1 MLIPIG
7 TNIVHRRQP
16 YVTYWIIA
24 LNLLI
29 FALQWAT
36 QRSGGTDAEHSL
48 VRYFSLF
55 ELEGQ
60 LSSSNFHVWSLFT
73 YQFLHGG
80 WMHIFGNMLFLLP
93 FGKVVE
99 DRLGHLWFALFYLGT
114 GALGG
119 LVHILFYSSPVIG
132 ASGSVCGVVAAFIVL
147 APKTKIHI
155 LLVFFIIGVYTVPSM
170 LIVAFFVLFDTFSL
184 LASLAGADGRPTAW
198 AVHLTGYVVG
208 FVVAFLGLTLKLIQ
222 PTEFDLTQMI
232 RQSNRRRAYKKTIQS
247 PTAFKTDGNPPL
259 SPEEEL
265 RSDIVINA
273 ADGNIEVST
282 SKYLQAI
289 IEFPSLR
296 LDTRTLHLIGS
307 YLLQSNRFRDGVKVF
322 ERYLSQHPTAKDKGE
337 VALLLAAKYARELNN
352 PQRASELLSTYG
364 QDVLPQH
371 KALASTITEELRL

>member
-36 QRSGGTDAEHSL
+36 HRSGGENAEHSF

-55 ELEGQ
+55 EIEGQ
-60 LSSSNFHVWSLFT
+60 LSSSHFHIWSLFT
-73 YQFLHGG
+73 YQFLHAG

-119 LVHILFYSSPVIG
+119 LIHIMFYSSPVIG

-170 LIVAFFVLFDTFSL
+170 LVVAFFVLFDTLSL
-184 LASLAGADGRPTAW
+184 LASLAGADSRPTAW
-198 AVHLTGYVVG
+198 AVHLTGYVAG
-208 FVVAFLGLTLKLIQ
+208 FVFAFLGLTLKLIQ
-222 PTEFDLTQMI
+222 PTEFDMSQMI
-232 RQSNRRRAYKKTIQS
+232 RQSNRRRAFKKTIQS
-247 PTAFKTDGNPPL
+247 TTAFKTDHVHEL
-259 SPEEEL
+259 SPEEKL
-265 RSDIVINA
+265 RSDIGIEA
-273 ADGNIEVST
+273 ASGNTEVAS

-289 IEFPSLR
+289 IEFPSLK
-296 LDTRTLHLIGS
+296 LDARTHHLIGT
-307 YLLQSNRFRDGVKVF
+307 YLLQSNRIRDGAKVF
-322 ERYLSQHPTAKDKGE
+322 ERYLSQHKTAKDIGE

-352 PQRASELLSTYG
+352 HQRASELLAKYKK
-364 QDVLPQH
+364 DILPQH
-371 KALASTITEELRL
+371 QALVSTITKELSI